1 MRTRDR
7 VCCYITRG
15 RELLVYEYAERYTE
29 GCEGV
34 LVVGGG
40 VDEGESWED
49 ATLREAFEESGLAL
63 SSPVFLGTQHREAHV
78 PEFGHLFE
86 RRHYFWLAA
95 PLSTPDAWDHTVSA
109 GDMDKGMVLKHRFVP
124 LERAGLSWEFGALL
138 GRLETR
144 LCAPHG

>member
-15 RELLVYEYAERYTE
+15 RDVLVYEYAERYTE
-29 GCEGV
+29 GCRGV

-40 VDEGESWED
+40 VDEGEAWED
-49 ATLREAFEESGLAL
+49 AALREAFEESGLEL
-63 SSPVFLGTQHREAHV
+63 SRPVFLGTHSLITNNPDVGELLSH
-78 PEFGHLFE
+78 
-86 RRHYFWLAA
+86 RHYFWLSA

-124 LERAGLSWEFGALL
+124 FEDVGLSWEFDALL
-138 GRLETR
+138 GRLEEK
-144 LCAPHG
+144 LSVLDG